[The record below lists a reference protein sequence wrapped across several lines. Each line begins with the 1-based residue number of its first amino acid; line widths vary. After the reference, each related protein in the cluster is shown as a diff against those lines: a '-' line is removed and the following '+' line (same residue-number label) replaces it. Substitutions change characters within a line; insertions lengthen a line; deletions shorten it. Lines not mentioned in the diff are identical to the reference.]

1 MRKNKLF
8 GIRKNYI
15 SAIFVTVFISPACN
29 SVFAQTNFFQEI
41 SPQAKI
47 GGEESKINSTIPKGF
62 EATSDVNN
70 SNNLR
75 ANPKTLANPKALA
88 KKEANFF
95 EEASTSDRKINLGVD
110 DRSAK
115 FDLHE
120 VPSQFQIYIKQSTG
134 RDLPIYGQSLFA
146 RPQAYQVDATA
157 PTPGDYI
164 LGPGDEISVQ
174 VWGGVNFDG
183 SLTVDRNGQV
193 TIPRVG
199 VVNLAGVKASGVSA
213 AIRSQIAQTYTNFEL
228 STNVGRL
235 KGIQVY
241 IVGQARQPGSFT
253 LSSLGTLAN
262 AIFASGGP
270 NAQGSMRNIQL
281 KRKGSVVATFDVYEF
296 ISKGDKAHDV
306 TLQAGD
312 VIFIPPAGPRV
323 ALMGALDQEGIYEL
337 KSGKNNTFGDVIN
350 IAGGTPSFA
359 YMQKV
364 ALERVNAKKIPS
376 REILNLS
383 LQDRDLQ
390 QSLYDGDLITLLPVS
405 SEFGNAVTLQGN
417 VAMPLRYKWFSGMRI
432 RDLIPNEAVLI
443 TSDYYKKKNALVQK
457 LDDSASKQAG
467 GILESRVR
475 NMVDQINW
483 DYAVIERLDK
493 KNLKTQIINFNLRRA
508 INERDSSDNV
518 EILAGDVITVLSQKD
533 LKIPAQ
539 NQTRLV
545 RLEGE
550 VAAPGL
556 YEINAGETLTQLM
569 QRVGGVT
576 GQAYLY
582 GMEMDRASVR
592 KQQQENLDMLVRR
605 LEAQQQSQILFLM
618 ANRSAADAASQ
629 AVLMQQQQQLGQR
642 RIEALRQL
650 KSNGRITL
658 ELKPAALTMANL
670 PELPLE
676 DGDRIYVPP
685 TPGFVSAVGAI
696 NNENVFIYKPG
707 RTVKEIIKIAG
718 LREEAETDEMFV
730 LRADGS
736 IVNKSAMG
744 VFASLNNLELMP
756 GDTVVVPEKMDRENT
771 RNFVM
776 RQLKD
781 VSQILSQFGLGVAA
795 IKAIKNL

>member
-1 MRKNKLF
+1 MFR
-8 GIRKNYI
+8 IRKNYI
-15 SAIFVTVFISPACN
+15 SAIFATAFILP
-29 SVFAQTNFFQEI
+29 SVNLASAQTNFFQEI
-41 SPQAKI
+41 SPQEKI
-47 GGEESKINSTIPKGF
+47 GGEEI
-62 EATSDVNN
+62 A
-70 SNNLR
+70 
-75 ANPKTLANPKALA
+75 KT
-88 KKEANFF
+88 
-95 EEASTSDRKINLGVD
+95 STSRAIPSVSEGRPAASSGILLDAAGKDKNRNPTVSKVEKLGVD
-110 DRSAK
+110 DRGAK
-115 FDLHE
+115 IDFHE
-120 VPSQFQIYIKQSTG
+120 TPSQFQIYIKQSTG
-134 RDLPIYGQSLFA
+134 KSLPIYGQSLFA
-146 RPQAYQVDATA
+146 RPQAYQVDAAA
-157 PTPGDYI
+157 PTPGDYV
-164 LGPGDEISVQ
+164 LGPGDEVNVQ
-174 VWGGVNFDG
+174 VWGGVNYDG
-183 SLTVDRNGQV
+183 VLTVDRNGQV
-193 TIPRVG
+193 NIPRVG

-228 STNVGRL
+228 NTNVGRL

-241 IVGQARQPGSFT
+241 VVGQARQPGSYT

-281 KRKGSVVATFDVYEF
+281 KRKGSVVATFDAYDF
-296 ISKGDKAHDV
+296 ISKGDKAHDIS
-306 TLQAGD
+306 LQAGD
-312 VIFIPPAGPRV
+312 VIVIPPAGPRV

-337 KSGKNNTFGDVIN
+337 KPGRNNTFGEVVA
-350 IAGGTPSFA
+350 IAGGIPSLA
-359 YMQKV
+359 NLQKV
-364 ALERVNAKKIPS
+364 TLERINTKKTPA
-376 REILNLS
+376 REVINLS

-390 QSLYDGDLITLLPVS
+390 QPMMDGDLITLLPAS

-417 VAMPLRYKWFSGMRI
+417 VAMPLRYKWFSGMRV
-432 RDLIPNEAVLI
+432 RDLIPNESALI
-443 TSDYYKKKNALVQK
+443 TSEYYKKKNSLVQNLEDDK
-457 LDDSASKQAG
+457 SKDAGSILD
-467 GILESRVR
+467 SRVR

-493 KNLKTQIINFNLRRA
+493 KNLKTQIIPFNLRGA
-508 INERDSSDNV
+508 ISERNSLDNV
-518 EILAGDVITVLSQKD
+518 ELLAGDVITVLSQKD
-533 LKIPAQ
+533 LKIPAGK
-539 NQTRLV
+539 QTRLV

-556 YEINAGETLTQLM
+556 YEINAGETLTQLI

-582 GMEMDRASVR
+582 GMEMDRSSVR
-592 KQQQENLDMLVRR
+592 KQQQENLDMLIRR

-618 ANRSAADAASQ
+618 ANRSASDAASQ
-629 AVLMQQQQQLGQR
+629 SMLMQQQQLAQK

-658 ELKPAALTMANL
+658 ELKPATLTMANL

-676 DGDRIYVPP
+676 DGDRIYVPAV
-685 TPGFVSAVGAI
+685 PGFVSAIGAI

-718 LREEAETDEMFV
+718 LREEAETDEIFV

-736 IVNKSAMG
+736 IVNRASMG

-756 GDTVVVPEKMDRENT
+756 GDTIVVPEKLDRENT

>member
-15 SAIFVTVFISPACN
+15 SAIFVTALISPACD
-29 SVFAQTNFFQEI
+29 SIFAQTNFFQEI
-41 SPQAKI
+41 SPQTKI
-47 GGEESKINSTIPKGF
+47 GGEEAKSTSSLPKGF
-62 EATSDVNN
+62 EVVPDVKKPD
-70 SNNLR
+70 S
-75 ANPKTLANPKALA
+75 AWVTLPSAA
-88 KKEANFF
+88 KKEANLGG
-95 EEASTSDRKINLGVD
+95 ASAASDRKVKLGVD
-110 DRSAK
+110 DRGAR

-120 VPSQFQIYIKQSTG
+120 APSQFQIYIKQSTG

-146 RPQAYQVDATA
+146 RPQAYQVDAAA
-157 PTPGDYI
+157 PTPGDYV
-164 LGPGDEISVQ
+164 LGPGDEVSVQ

-228 STNVGRL
+228 NTNVGRL

-241 IVGQARQPGSFT
+241 VVGQARQPGSFT

-281 KRKGSVVATFDVYEF
+281 KRKGSVVATFDVYDF

-312 VIFIPPAGPRV
+312 VIVIPPAGPRV

-337 KSGKNNTFGDVIN
+337 KSGGKNTFGDVVSV
-350 IAGGTPSFA
+350 AGGTPSLA

-364 ALERVNAKKIPS
+364 VLERVNARKSPA
-376 REILNLS
+376 REIINLS

-417 VAMPLRYKWFSGMRI
+417 VAMPLRYKWFSGMRV
-432 RDLIPNEAVLI
+432 RDLIPNESALI
-443 TSDYYKKKNALVQK
+443 TSDYYKKKNSLVQN
-457 LDDSASKQAG
+457 LDDSTSKQAG
-467 GILESRVR
+467 GILDSRVR

-493 KNLKTQIINFNLRRA
+493 KNLKTQIIPFNLRRA

-650 KSNGRITL
+650 RSNGRITL

-685 TPGFVSAVGAI
+685 TPGFVSAIGAI

-756 GDTVVVPEKMDRENT
+756 GDTIVVPEKLDRENT

-781 VSQILSQFGLGVAA
+781 ISQILSQFGLGVAA

>member
-1 MRKNKLF
+1 MRENQVF
-8 GIRKNYI
+8 RIRKNYI
-15 SAIFVTVFISPACN
+15 SAIFATAFILP
-29 SVFAQTNFFQEI
+29 SVNLASAQTNFFQEI
-41 SPQAKI
+41 SPQEKI
-47 GGEESKINSTIPKGF
+47 GGEEVSKTSTSRTTPSVSEGRPAASGGILLDAAGKEKNRNSTISKV
-62 EATSDVNN
+62 E
-70 SNNLR
+70 
-75 ANPKTLANPKALA
+75 K
-88 KKEANFF
+88 
-95 EEASTSDRKINLGVD
+95 LGVD
-110 DRSAK
+110 DRGAK
-115 FDLHE
+115 MDFHE
-120 VPSQFQIYIKQSTG
+120 SPSQFQMYIKQSTG
-134 RDLPIYGQSLFA
+134 KNLPIYGQSLFA
-146 RPQAYQVDATA
+146 RPQAYQVDAAA
-157 PTPGDYI
+157 PTPGDYV
-164 LGPGDEISVQ
+164 LGPGDEVNVQ
-174 VWGGVNFDG
+174 VWGGVNYDG
-183 SLTVDRNGQV
+183 VLTVDRNGQV
-193 TIPRVG
+193 NIPRVG

-228 STNVGRL
+228 NTNVGRL

-241 IVGQARQPGSFT
+241 VVGQARQPGSYT

-281 KRKGSVVATFDVYEF
+281 KRKGSVVATFDAYDF
-296 ISKGDKAHDV
+296 ISKGDKAHDIS
-306 TLQAGD
+306 LQAGD
-312 VIFIPPAGPRV
+312 VIVIPPAGPRV

-337 KSGKNNTFGDVIN
+337 KLGKNNTFGDVVA
-350 IAGGTPSFA
+350 IAGGVPSLA
-359 YMQKV
+359 NLQKV
-364 ALERVNAKKIPS
+364 TLERINTKKTPA
-376 REILNLS
+376 REVINLS

-390 QSLYDGDLITLLPVS
+390 QPMMDGDLITLLPAS

-417 VAMPLRYKWFSGMRI
+417 VAMPLRYKWFSGMRV
-432 RDLIPNEAVLI
+432 RDLIPNESALI
-443 TSDYYKKKNALVQK
+443 TSEYYKKKNSLVQNLEDDK
-457 LDDSASKQAG
+457 SKDAGSILD
-467 GILESRVR
+467 SRVR

-493 KNLKTQIINFNLRRA
+493 KNLKTQIIPFNLREA
-508 INERDSSDNV
+508 ISERNSSDNV
-518 EILAGDVITVLSQKD
+518 ELLAGDVITVLSQKD
-533 LKIPAQ
+533 LKIPAGK
-539 NQTRLV
+539 QTRLV

-556 YEINAGETLTQLM
+556 YEINAGETLTQLI
-569 QRVGGVT
+569 QRVGGIT

-582 GMEMDRASVR
+582 GMEMDRSSVR
-592 KQQQENLDMLVRR
+592 KQQQENLDMLIRR

-618 ANRSAADAASQ
+618 ANRSASDAASQ
-629 AVLMQQQQQLGQR
+629 SMLMQQQQQLAQT

-658 ELKPAALTMANL
+658 ELKPATLTMANL

-676 DGDRIYVPP
+676 DGDRIYVPAV
-685 TPGFVSAVGAI
+685 PGFVSAIGAI

-718 LREEAETDEMFV
+718 LREEAETDEIFV

-736 IVNKSAMG
+736 IVNRASMG

-756 GDTVVVPEKMDRENT
+756 GDTIVVPEKLDRENT

>member
-15 SAIFVTVFISPACN
+15 SAIFVTAFISPACN
-29 SVFAQTNFFQEI
+29 SVLAQANFFQEI
-41 SPQAKI
+41 SPQTKI
-47 GGEESKINSTIPKGF
+47 GGEEAKSTSSLPKGF
-62 EATSDVNN
+62 EVIPDVKKPDNAGVT
-70 SNNLR
+70 LQR
-75 ANPKTLANPKALA
+75 AA
-88 KKEANFF
+88 KKDANLGG
-95 EEASTSDRKINLGVD
+95 ASAASDRKVKLGVD
-110 DRSAK
+110 DRGAR

-120 VPSQFQIYIKQSTG
+120 APSQFQIYIKQSTG

-146 RPQAYQVDATA
+146 RPQAYQVDAAA
-157 PTPGDYI
+157 PTPGDYV
-164 LGPGDEISVQ
+164 LGPGDEVSVQ

-228 STNVGRL
+228 NTNVGRL

-241 IVGQARQPGSFT
+241 VVGQARQPGSFT

-281 KRKGSVVATFDVYEF
+281 KRKGSVVATFDVYDF

-312 VIFIPPAGPRV
+312 VIVIPPAGPRV

-337 KSGKNNTFGDVIN
+337 KSGKNNTFGDVVN
-350 IAGGTPSFA
+350 IAGGTPSLA

-364 ALERVNAKKIPS
+364 VLERVNARKSPA
-376 REILNLS
+376 REIINLS

-417 VAMPLRYKWFSGMRI
+417 VAMPLRYKWFSGMRV
-432 RDLIPNEAVLI
+432 RDLIPNESALI
-443 TSDYYKKKNALVQK
+443 TSDYYKKKNSLVQN
-457 LDDSASKQAG
+457 LDDSVSRQAG
-467 GILESRVR
+467 GILDSRVR

-493 KNLKTQIINFNLRRA
+493 KNLKTKIIPFNLRKA

-650 KSNGRITL
+650 RSNGRITL

-676 DGDRIYVPP
+676 DGDRIYVPA
-685 TPGFVSAVGAI
+685 TPGFVSAIGAI

-736 IVNKSAMG
+736 IVNKAGMG

-756 GDTVVVPEKMDRENT
+756 GDTIVVPEKLDRENM

>member
-15 SAIFVTVFISPACN
+15 SAIFVTAFISPVCN

-41 SPQAKI
+41 SPQTKI
-47 GGEESKINSTIPKGF
+47 GGEEAKSTSSLPKGF
-62 EATSDVNN
+62 EVVPDVKKPD
-70 SNNLR
+70 S
-75 ANPKTLANPKALA
+75 AWVTLPSAA
-88 KKEANFF
+88 KKEANLGG
-95 EEASTSDRKINLGVD
+95 ASAASDRKVKLGVD
-110 DRSAK
+110 DRGAR
-115 FDLHE
+115 FDFHE
-120 VPSQFQIYIKQSTG
+120 SPSQFQIYIKQSTG

-146 RPQAYQVDATA
+146 RPQAYQVDAAA
-157 PTPGDYI
+157 PTPGDYV
-164 LGPGDEISVQ
+164 LGPGDEVSVQ

-228 STNVGRL
+228 NTNVGRL

-241 IVGQARQPGSFT
+241 VVGQARQPGSFT

-281 KRKGSVVATFDVYEF
+281 KRKGSVVATFDVYDF

-312 VIFIPPAGPRV
+312 VIVIPPAGPRV

-337 KSGKNNTFGDVIN
+337 KSGKNNTFGDVVN
-350 IAGGTPSFA
+350 IAGGTPSLA

-364 ALERVNAKKIPS
+364 VLERVNARKSPA
-376 REILNLS
+376 REIINLS

-417 VAMPLRYKWFSGMRI
+417 VAMPLRYKWFSGMRV
-432 RDLIPNEAVLI
+432 RDLIPNESALI
-443 TSDYYKKKNALVQK
+443 TSDYYKKKNSLVQN
-457 LDDSASKQAG
+457 LDDSTSKQAG
-467 GILESRVR
+467 GILDSRVR

-493 KNLKTQIINFNLRRA
+493 KNLKTQIIPFNLRRA

-650 KSNGRITL
+650 RSNGRITL
-658 ELKPAALTMANL
+658 ELKPATLTMANL

-756 GDTVVVPEKMDRENT
+756 GDTIVVPEKLDRENT

-781 VSQILSQFGLGVAA
+781 ISQILSQFGLGVAA

>member
-15 SAIFVTVFISPACN
+15 SAIFVTTLIYPACN

-41 SPQAKI
+41 SPQTKI
-47 GGEESKINSTIPKGF
+47 GGEEAKSTSSLPKGF
-62 EATSDVNN
+62 EVVPDVKKPD
-70 SNNLR
+70 S
-75 ANPKTLANPKALA
+75 AGVTLPSAA
-88 KKEANFF
+88 KKEANLGG
-95 EEASTSDRKINLGVD
+95 ASAASDRKVKLGVD
-110 DRSAK
+110 DRGAR

-120 VPSQFQIYIKQSTG
+120 APSQFQIYIKQSTG

-146 RPQAYQVDATA
+146 RPQAYQVDAAA
-157 PTPGDYI
+157 PTPGDYV
-164 LGPGDEISVQ
+164 LGPGDEVSVQ

-199 VVNLAGVKASGVSA
+199 VVNLAGVKASGVST

-228 STNVGRL
+228 NTNVGRL

-241 IVGQARQPGSFT
+241 VVGQARQPGSFT

-281 KRKGSVVATFDVYEF
+281 KRKGSIVATFDVYDF

-312 VIFIPPAGPRV
+312 VIVIPPAGPRV

-337 KSGKNNTFGDVIN
+337 KSGKNNTFGDVVN
-350 IAGGTPSFA
+350 IAGGTPSLA

-364 ALERVNAKKIPS
+364 VLERVNAKKSPA
-376 REILNLS
+376 REIINLS

-417 VAMPLRYKWFSGMRI
+417 VAMPLRYKWFSGMRV
-432 RDLIPNEAVLI
+432 RDLIPNESALI
-443 TSDYYKKKNALVQK
+443 TSDYYKKKNSLVQN
-457 LDDSASKQAG
+457 LDDSVSKQAG
-467 GILESRVR
+467 GILDSRVR

-493 KNLKTQIINFNLRRA
+493 KNLKTQIIPFNLRKA

-518 EILAGDVITVLSQKD
+518 EILAGDVITVLSQRD

-650 KSNGRITL
+650 RSNGRITL

-718 LREEAETDEMFV
+718 LREEAEIDEMFV

-756 GDTVVVPEKMDRENT
+756 GDTIVVPEKLDRENT

-781 VSQILSQFGLGVAA
+781 ISQILSQFGLGVAA

>member
-1 MRKNKLF
+1 MSKKKLF
-8 GIRKNYI
+8 KIRESYI
-15 SAIFVTVFISPACN
+15 SSIIVAAFIAPAFN
-29 SVFAQTNFFQEI
+29 SVYAQTNFFQEI
-41 SPQAKI
+41 SPQTKI
-47 GGEESKINSTIPKGF
+47 GGEEVKSSSLPKIFEPTPEVKKIDNIGTVSLNSSKK
-62 EATSDVNN
+62 E
-70 SNNLR
+70 NNLGVGAMGSAR
-75 ANPKTLANPKALA
+75 PVK
-88 KKEANFF
+88 
-95 EEASTSDRKINLGVD
+95 LGVD
-110 DRSAK
+110 DRGGRA
-115 FDLHE
+115 DLHDA
-120 VPSQFQIYIKQSTG
+120 PSQFQIYIKQSTG

-146 RPQAYQVDATA
+146 RPQAYQVDAAA
-157 PTPGDYI
+157 PTPGDYV
-164 LGPGDEISVQ
+164 LGPGDEVNVQ

-193 TIPRVG
+193 NIPRVG

-228 STNVGRL
+228 NTNVGRL

-241 IVGQARQPGSFT
+241 VVGQARQPGSYT

-281 KRKGSVVATFDVYEF
+281 KRKGAVVATFDVYDF
-296 ISKGDKAHDV
+296 ISKGDKAHDIS
-306 TLQAGD
+306 LQSGD
-312 VIFIPPAGPRV
+312 VIVIPPAGPRV

-337 KSGKNNTFGDVIN
+337 KSGRNNTFGDVVAL
-350 IAGGTPSFA
+350 AGGAPSLA
-359 YMQKV
+359 NLQKV
-364 ALERVNAKKIPS
+364 TLERVNARKNPA
-376 REILNLS
+376 REVINLS

-417 VAMPLRYKWFSGMRI
+417 VAMPLRYKWFSGMRV
-432 RDLIPNEAVLI
+432 RDLIPNESALI
-443 TSDYYKKKNALVQK
+443 TSDYYRKKNALVQN
-457 LDDSASKQAG
+457 LEDGGSKQAG
-467 GILESRVR
+467 SILDSRIR

-493 KNLKTQIINFNLRRA
+493 KNLKTQIIPFNLRNA
-508 INERDSSDNV
+508 VNGRDSSDNV
-518 EILAGDVITVLSQKD
+518 ELLAGDVITVLSQKD

-539 NQTRLV
+539 KQTRLV

-556 YEINAGETLTQLM
+556 YEINAGETLTQLV

-582 GMEMDRASVR
+582 GIEMDRASVR
-592 KQQQENLDMLVRR
+592 VQQQENLDMLIRR

-618 ANRSAADAASQ
+618 ANRSASDAASQ
-629 AVLMQQQQQLGQR
+629 AVLMQQQQQLAQR

-658 ELKPAALTMANL
+658 ELKPASLTLANL

-676 DGDRIYVPP
+676 DGDRIYIPA
-685 TPGFVSAVGAI
+685 TPGFISAIGAI

-718 LREEAETDEMFV
+718 LREEAETDEIFV

-736 IVNKSAMG
+736 IVNKSGMG
-744 VFASLNNLELMP
+744 VFASLSNLELMP
-756 GDTVVVPEKMDRENT
+756 GDTIVVPEKLDRENT

-781 VSQILSQFGLGVAA
+781 ISQILSQFGLGVAA